1 MGGTTWVYIM
11 LGLYIIYC
19 FYWGLKGYFTEKT
32 SSGYAIAGRSIPF
45 FAFLLAATAA
55 SFSGWTFIGHP
66 GLIWRD
72 GLAYAFASFY
82 VLTIPITG
90 TFFSKR
96 TWLMGKRYGFITPGD
111 MYAYYYNN
119 EAAALAGGNDSG
131 SLLHFLLRGTADGLG
146 GLFNVIAGVPVTF
159 GAIFMAFIVW
169 FYVCTGGLK
178 ASTWVGVIQFVL
190 LVGGIIILG
199 LFVVTSEQFGGWS
212 GFSASVHALWMPS
225 SLKCPG

>member
-1 MGGTTWVYIM
+1 VEPRGFISCWAFILSTAFIGGS
-11 LGLYIIYC
+11 
-19 FYWGLKGYFTEKT
+19 KGTLQKRPLPA
-32 SSGYAIAGRSIPF
+32 YAIAGRSIPF

-96 TWLMGKRYGFITPGD
+96 TWLLGKRYGFITPGD
-111 MYAYYYNN
+111 MYAYYFNSRT
-119 EAAALAGGNDSG
+119 AALFGGNYSGALLYVLLSG
-131 SLLHFLLRGTADGLG
+131 SADGLC

-178 ASTWVGVIQFVL
+178 ASTWVGVIQFIL
-190 LVGGIIILG
+190 LVGGIVILG
-199 LFVVTSEQFGGWS
+199 LLVVASEQFGGWS
-212 GFSASVHALWMPS
+212 GFSHRFTHWMPS
-225 SLKCPG
+225 SLKFPG